1 MCSCGEDESI
11 NKIFLHILNLL
22 FFVEEISG
30 VLGLPYADDVGLAE
44 QAGAGVEA
52 GDAMVDD

>member
-44 QAGAGVEA
+44 
-52 GDAMVDD
+52 